1 MNNTMVRVATTPEFY
16 ALAQDSIG
24 RNRGPSDELLKT
36 LDLDGVH
43 VLAFQMLHNDKEWR
57 ALWLCKLIDSE
68 HAARVWMDN
77 GPAAYEHFTSLT
89 KVSDG

>member
-43 VLAFQMLHNDKEWR
+43 VLAL
-57 ALWLCKLIDSE
+57 
-68 HAARVWMDN
+68 
-77 GPAAYEHFTSLT
+77 
-89 KVSDG
+89 